1 MLPSDYSVSDGIME
15 EPRVFC
21 RCVMGD
27 CVKGIWF
34 HGVIKNNQAWYC
46 VPVLVSNTFSLK
58 LGRKLIAVWL
68 LSCLQLFATRWTAS
82 RQTSLSFT
90 ISQSLLKFMSI
101 ESVMPSNHLILL
113 PPFLPALG
121 LSQHQVLF
129 QWVSSSHQ
137 VAKILLKLQHQSF
150 QWIFGVDFLQDWL
163 VWSPCSP
170 RDS

>member
-58 LGRKLIAVWL
+58 LGRKLIAVWS

-113 PPFLPALG
+113 PISPLG
-121 LSQHQVLF
+121 SNLSQHQGLF
-129 QWVSSSHQ
+129 QGVGSLYQ
-137 VAKILLKLQHQSF
+137 AAKVLELQYQSF
-150 QWIFGVDFLQDWL
+150 QWIFRTDFF
-163 VWSPCSP
+163 
-170 RDS
+170 

>member
-68 LSCLQLFATRWTAS
+68 LICLQLFATRWTAS

-101 ESVMPSNHLILL
+101 ELVMLSNHLIHCHRLLLL
-113 PPFLPALG
+113 PSIFPSIRIFSISWLLWSGGQSIGSLASAL
-121 LSQHQVLF
+121 
-129 QWVSSSHQ
+129 
-137 VAKILLKLQHQSF
+137 SF
-150 QWIFGVDFLQDWL
+150 QWIFRTDFL
-163 VWSPCSP
+163 
-170 RDS
+170 